1 VDRRTYSAKP
11 VEVQRKWFV
20 VDAEGKTLGRLAT
33 TVAATLRGKHKP
45 SYTPHIDTGDFVVV
59 INAEK
64 VKVTGNKE
72 TQKFYYRHSNY
83 PGGLTKTSLKDTR
96 ARFPERIIENA
107 VRGMLPGSTL
117 GRQQLKKL
125 KVYAGTAHPHEAQ
138 HPTPLELDD
147 TATRG

>member
-1 VDRRTYSAKP
+1 VNRKTYSAKAAD
-11 VEVQRKWFV
+11 VQRKWYV

-45 SYTPHIDTGDFVVV
+45 MYTPHVDTGDFVVV

-64 VKVTGNKE
+64 IKVTGNKE

-83 PGGLTKTSLKDTR
+83 PGGLKATSLKDMR
-96 ARFPERIIENA
+96 ARFPDRIIESA
-107 VRGMLPGSTL
+107 VRGMLPTSNL

-125 KVYAGTAHPHEAQ
+125 KVYAGASHPHEAQ
-138 HPTPLELDD
+138 NPTVLELDES
-147 TATRG
+147 AAR